1 MSTNEKPPARPMG
14 DPPSITKN
22 YLLDGLVGK
31 RRKDGE
37 GIRHGRSIKEE
48 EEQVPAKNTRSSKKR
63 KPSGPNHELDK
74 KDASQSPKKKP
85 TTKKRT
91 AANKL
96 PKKNIAAKNTKALLS
111 TNGSQIDQGPERPKK
126 KPKVD
131 DSDSH
136 QAKPQPLVN
145 VAPTDDPM
153 DQDGAPKTP
162 IHQSSKQDAFK
173 KSPSLSPLEPLSP
186 LQDTP
191 SPIDKWPS
199 PREYAQSSDFDPL
212 FGDSDILSAL
222 DDRHPGSPSDQTQI
236 EPLELIDQ
244 DNNNFHPA
252 PASIYLDIPEV
263 LHPYATIPPNSF
275 SEYHMETPDSGPFE
289 FDEQI
294 PVHGMPGNESEFLR
308 IYNYD
313 FKTWDRIPN
322 GFRCPNLTRA
332 DLAEVNKYLRRRRLE
347 HVESDDDDSTVS
359 PNYLPNQNDAAQEK
373 MDDDEDRELD
383 KEEALGEDKKDKAE
397 GVEEEEDTESVHG
410 ELSKE
415 DDLDSETSGTDDDDD
430 NDQKSIV
437 LDGLAS
443 FFRDAAESLKSG
455 EPVDFSS
462 VLALGRGKGSKK
474 LYQRIDKMFGLAVET
489 IAEGLAAMTN
499 RKKHTIMLQSGL
511 VRAEEREG
519 SSWTVFKS
527 VYCRSSEAAESLKGL
542 SLIEQ
547 NAEVSKVYREFMKPA
562 KTKEERDALME
573 PIRKKY
579 KKLHEDGKNI
589 QSDLLRVKH
598 VIEDFTRQTQH
609 VTALHG
615 DIQVAAVVSYTGPN
629 PAARLASAIVLGTDS
644 MVEILQESKIS
655 PTEVVD
661 SWTTLLRAKQIDLRQ
676 AVGFD
681 VVPSEAP
688 AGNDVAE
695 PKVSKSMPQASAPV
709 QETSAA
715 TVNLAVPT
723 IKSMQDY
730 AKYCKD
736 KFKALLKRS
745 GLSDKHV
752 VPWLQII
759 KLLLEHQCVL
769 YGMPPSLENAI
780 TASGIMVDKI
790 KTLQWKDWYKA
801 FIENTCG
808 IREWSDEQKAYEIDS
823 GEYLEIPLITSEGR
837 DRFSKGRIHVLA
849 SVSSIP
855 EEKGLEIVGQV
866 DQNPVVASA
875 KDAPIAK
882 FDSLS
887 QPPPSFPAADGVEQY
902 YQPPSPFNEPKRRQ
916 PAGAWDRFNMSRA
929 PLGSYYPPPP
939 LSDGGVPSRT
949 VFDEDP
955 EYPSNVIPYR
965 AGPERLIPGRPRAR
979 EPSID
984 TPAAPY
990 KARPAAAQ
998 FIRDDAGDIAPF
1010 KARPRTPPSQRS
1022 RGHMKPI
1029 APPAPRALEKTESQR
1044 PVFKLDLAKAIKA
1057 EEESRPRAV
1066 QSGRRELQP
1075 LGLSQ
1080 WDNPTREG
1088 QAQRERRP
1096 VGRSTNLG
1104 DPFREAQPRLP
1115 GSQQDQFRHAQ
1126 PMASQRAR
1134 PAARALPQTGRSSH
1148 PASGS
1153 GANSGPTVVHQ
1164 TLDPRDPELHAAV
1177 RLADKANGR
1186 RSYRV
1191 PL

>member
-14 DPPSITKN
+14 DPPSITKFKAGCFQKITIA
-22 YLLDGLVGK
+22 LTFGVLV
-31 RRKDGE
+31 
-37 GIRHGRSIKEE
+37 
-48 EEQVPAKNTRSSKKR
+48 
-63 KPSGPNHELDK
+63 
-74 KDASQSPKKKP
+74 AS
-85 TTKKRT
+85 TGY
-91 AANKL
+91 AF
-96 PKKNIAAKNTKALLS
+96 
-111 TNGSQIDQGPERPKK
+111 
-126 KPKVD
+126 
-131 DSDSH
+131 SH
-136 QAKPQPLVN
+136 RQMAV
-145 VAPTDDPM
+145 
-153 DQDGAPKTP
+153 
-162 IHQSSKQDAFK
+162 
-173 KSPSLSPLEPLSP
+173 SL
-186 LQDTP
+186 
-191 SPIDKWPS
+191 
-199 PREYAQSSDFDPL
+199 R
-212 FGDSDILSAL
+212 
-222 DDRHPGSPSDQTQI
+222 I

-244 DNNNFHPA
+244 ANNNFDPA

-263 LHPYATIPPNSF
+263 LHPYATIPLNSF
-275 SEYHMETPDSGPFE
+275 SEYRMETPDSGPFE

-294 PVHGMPGNESEFLR
+294 PVRGMPGNKSEFLR

-397 GVEEEEDTESVHG
+397 GFEEEENTESVHG

-415 DDLDSETSGTDDDDD
+415 DDLDSETSGTDDNDD
-430 NDQKSIV
+430 DQKSIV

-462 VLALGRGKGSKK
+462 VLALRWGKGSKK
-474 LYQRIDKMFGLAVET
+474 LYQHIDKMFGLAVET

-499 RKKHTIMLQSGL
+499 RKKHTIMLQSGF

-547 NAEVSKVYREFMKPA
+547 NAEVSKVYREFMKLA

-589 QSDLLRVKH
+589 QSNLLRVKH

-615 DIQVAAVVSYTGPN
+615 DIQVATVVSYTGPN
-629 PAARLASAIVLGTDS
+629 PAARLASAVVLGTDS

-661 SWTTLLRAKQIDLRQ
+661 SWTTLLRAKQIDLCQ

-681 VVPSEAP
+681 AVLSEAP
-688 AGNDVAE
+688 AGNDVAD

-715 TVNLAVPT
+715 VVNLAVPT

-736 KFKALLKRS
+736 NYKALLKRS
-745 GLSDKHV
+745 GLSDKHI

-769 YGMPPSLENAI
+769 YGMPPSLKNAI

-801 FIENTCG
+801 FIENTPP
-808 IREWSDEQKAYEIDS
+808 SPEQKAYEINS

-837 DRFSKGRIHVLA
+837 DCFSKGRIHVLA

-855 EEKGLEIVGQV
+855 EEKGLEIIGQV

-887 QPPPSFPAADGVEQY
+887 QPPPSFPAADGIEQY
-902 YQPPSPFNEPKRRQ
+902 YQSPSPFNEPKQRQ
-916 PAGAWDRFNMSRA
+916 PAGAWDRFNMSHA
-929 PLGSYYPPPP
+929 PLGSYYPPLP
-939 LSDGGVPSRT
+939 LSDGGVPSHT

-965 AGPERLIPGRPRAR
+965 AGPERLIPGCPRAR

-984 TPAAPY
+984 TPAAPN
-990 KARPAAAQ
+990 
-998 FIRDDAGDIAPF
+998 IAPF

-1029 APPAPRALEKTESQR
+1029 APPAPPALEKTESQH

-1057 EEESRPRAV
+1057 EEERRPRAV

-1096 VGRSTNLG
+1096 VGKSTNLE

-1115 GSQQDQFRHAQ
+1115 GSQPDQLRHAQ
-1126 PMASQRAR
+1126 PMASQQAR
-1134 PAARALPQTGRSSH
+1134 PAARALPQTGQSSH

-1164 TLDPRDPELHAAV
+1164 TLDPRDPELQAAV